1 MLKFLR
7 STAVAATLALG
18 ASAAAFAA
26 GGSVELEAANNN
38 VGNQDSLQR
47 GAKYFMNYCSGCH
60 SAKYVRYNTLGAG
73 LGLSDEQLIENLM
86 FNADKTHETIDISM
100 RPDDAKNWFNKT
112 PPDLSLIARSR
123 GTDYLYTFLRGYY
136 QDESTPTGWNNTVLA
151 GTSMPYPL
159 WALEGIKV
167 PVHHDEEH
175 GETDGHGEA
184 ADHGEDA
191 GPRPGFEYVT
201 AGSLTVDDYDQV
213 VRDIVNYLD
222 FISEPVQLER
232 KTMGVWVMAFLV
244 VFFLL
249 SLMLKKEIWKPVK

>member
-86 FNADKTHETIDISM
+86 FNAEKTHETID
-100 RPDDAKNWFNKT
+100 
-112 PPDLSLIARSR
+112 
-123 GTDYLYTFLRGYY
+123 
-136 QDESTPTGWNNTVLA
+136 
-151 GTSMPYPL
+151 
-159 WALEGIKV
+159 
-167 PVHHDEEH
+167 
-175 GETDGHGEA
+175 
-184 ADHGEDA
+184 
-191 GPRPGFEYVT
+191 
-201 AGSLTVDDYDQV
+201 
-213 VRDIVNYLD
+213 
-222 FISEPVQLER
+222 
-232 KTMGVWVMAFLV
+232 
-244 VFFLL
+244 
-249 SLMLKKEIWKPVK
+249 

>member
-1 MLKFLR
+1 MPKFVLR
-7 STAVAATLALG
+7 FTVAAVAALALPSVG
-18 ASAAAFAA
+18 FAA
-26 GGSVELEAANNN
+26 GGDVHYDEPHNDVSNTA
-38 VGNQDSLQR
+38 SLQR
-47 GAKYFMNYCSGCH
+47 GARNFMNYCSGCH
-60 SAKYVRYNTLGAG
+60 SAKYVRYNTLGDG

-100 RPDDAKNWFNKT
+100 RPDDAKNWFNKV

-167 PVHHDEEH
+167 QVHHEE
-175 GETDGHGEA
+175 
-184 ADHGEDA
+184 GEDHA
-191 GPRPGFEYVT
+191 EDSHGADSSEGREGFEFVT
-201 AGSLTVDDYDQV
+201 AGSLSAEDYDQF

-222 FISEPVQLER
+222 FVSEPVQLQR
-232 KTMGVWVMAFLV
+232 KTMGIWVMGFLL
-244 VFFLL
+244 VFFIL